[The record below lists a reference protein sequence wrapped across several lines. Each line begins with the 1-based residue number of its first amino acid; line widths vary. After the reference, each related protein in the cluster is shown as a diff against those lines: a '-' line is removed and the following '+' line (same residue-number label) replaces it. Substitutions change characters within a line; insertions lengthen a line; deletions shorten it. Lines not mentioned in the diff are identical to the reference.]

1 MGKIATFG
9 ENARKIISGLKFNYL
24 KKDES
29 ELGKVDFGV
38 LTVAMMV
45 AALDGVIE
53 PAELKAFSKLADQC
67 RVSSGEKAFRY
78 EAALHSAGYMLLVS
92 RSGVSQKAIVQAFVT
107 EAEKVLP
114 QGFAGGRGED
124 IRRALVIWI
133 TMGLSDGRFSGI
145 ERASVEAV
153 CARVADIMKKR
164 RDCRR
169 ERLWLG
175 LCPGTMSDD
184 DGKTDLAK
192 DQDTASEATWM
203 ARAEELA
210 ASGDLAA
217 IRRFIARG

>member
-1 MGKIATFG
+1 MKAKAKTIV
-9 ENARKIISGLKFNYL
+9 ARILSGLKFNYL
-24 KKDES
+24 KEDES
-29 ELGKVDFGV
+29 VLGKVDFGV

-53 PAELKAFSKLADQC
+53 PAELKAFSKLAGQC
-67 RVSSGEKAFRY
+67 RVGAGERTARY

-92 RSGVSQKAIVQAFVT
+92 RSGASRKTIVRTFVA

-114 QGFAGGRGED
+114 QGFAGGKGED

-145 ERASVEAV
+145 ERACVAAF
-153 CARVADIMKKR
+153 CAQVAEIMKKR
-164 RDCRR
+164 RNSRR

-175 LCPGTMSDD
+175 LCSGMKADA
-184 DGKTDLAK
+184 GKNGLVK
-192 DQDTASEATWM
+192 GQETASDATWM

-210 ASGDLAA
+210 AGGDLAA
-217 IRRFIARG
+217 IRRFVARG